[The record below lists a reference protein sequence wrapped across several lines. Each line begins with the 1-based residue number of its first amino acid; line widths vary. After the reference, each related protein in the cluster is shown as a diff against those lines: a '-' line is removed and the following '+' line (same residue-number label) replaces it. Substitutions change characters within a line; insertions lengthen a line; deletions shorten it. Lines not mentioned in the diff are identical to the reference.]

1 MCCLFGCELNTRQVG
16 CVVTDLVSMC
26 QFFAFL
32 FGRLTILG
40 CFRRGKKDEKTQNQQ
55 KLKQNIIIYTHIER
69 YKKLCHG
76 VSFFFLSFFL
86 SLEQRQWF
94 GCLPYTLFVVV
105 NDIDDECNSTF
116 NFMCSMCY
124 IDYCCWHRY
133 LVVQYTL

>member
-26 QFFAFL
+26 QFCAFL

-55 KLKQNIIIYTHIER
+55 KLKQNIIVYTHIEF

-76 VSFFFLSFFL
+76 GLLFLSFLFL
-86 SLEQRQWF
+86 SLEYRQWF
-94 GCLPYTLFVVV
+94 VCLPLATY
-105 NDIDDECNSTF
+105 
-116 NFMCSMCY
+116 
-124 IDYCCWHRY
+124 
-133 LVVQYTL
+133 

>member
-76 VSFFFLSFFL
+76 VYFFFLSFFL

-94 GCLPYTLFVVV
+94 GCLPLAT
-105 NDIDDECNSTF
+105 S
-116 NFMCSMCY
+116 
-124 IDYCCWHRY
+124 
-133 LVVQYTL
+133 Q